1 MMGRT
6 HALSGW
12 CAGLLVAPLLG
23 AASPAQSLLV
33 AATVAGWS
41 LAPDLDHPGAVAT
54 RWGGWVTGWL
64 SLALRELS
72 AVAFEATRTPRDRD
86 SEGTHRHLSHTFVFA
101 AVVGGVTALGTAL
114 SPWWGVLLPVTVGTL
129 LAGRS
134 LGRWVLGAGAVPVV
148 WGLLAGGDELSPV
161 RGWIGVA
168 VALGCVVHI
177 LGDALTRAG
186 VPFLWPLPIRGQRW
200 FRIATPYGLR
210 FRAGGG
216 AERLLVFPLFVVLG
230 VALFPGVL
238 SVAVGVV
245 TGAIGAP

>member
-23 AASPAQSLLV
+23 ASSVAQSLLV

-64 SLALRELS
+64 SLGLRRLS
-72 AVAFEATRTPRDRD
+72 AAAFEATRTPRDRD
-86 SEGTHRHLSHTFVFA
+86 ATGTHRHLSHTLVFA
-101 AVVGGVTALGTAL
+101 VVVGTGAGVGTWL
-114 SPWWGVLLPVTVGTL
+114 SPWWVVPVPLVAGTL
-129 LAGRS
+129 LAARS
-134 LGRWVLGAGAVPVV
+134 LGTWVLWVGTVPAV
-148 WGLLAGGDELSPV
+148 WGLLAGGDVLSPV
-161 RGWIGVA
+161 RGWMGVA
-168 VALGCVVHI
+168 VALACVVHI

-200 FRIATPYGLR
+200 FRLGSPRLLR
-210 FRAGGG
+210 FAAGGDV
-216 AERLLVFPLFVVLG
+216 ERLLVFPVFALLG
-230 VALFPGVL
+230 VLLVPGVL
-238 SVAVGVV
+238 PAVVSSVGSFV
-245 TGAIGAP
+245 